1 MQDIII
7 LKQLPIIEET
17 LKNVSQEVD
26 KRIAEVTSLV
36 CTEDTKTEVKKA
48 RAQLSK
54 DFLELENQRKL
65 VKTQINKPYDE
76 FFKIYKELI
85 TDKFLT
91 ADDELKDKINEIE
104 NIQKSKIQEEVI
116 TCFEELKKAKNI
128 DFIELYQVINKI
140 NLSDSITSLKKR
152 CLEFLERVESD
163 IDIINGE
170 KHKDEILYEYKKSLS
185 VADSIITVER
195 RRKTLDSV
203 AKTTGDIQDNTPD
216 NTSDYTTLQAPKI
229 IQNEQEIFVVKFS
242 VKATKSKLKELKNFL
257 EKGEYEYE

>member
-17 LKNVSQEVD
+17 LKNVSKQVD
-26 KRIAEVTSLV
+26 KRIAQVVSLV

-76 FFKIYKELI
+76 FLKIYKELI
-85 TDKFLT
+85 TDKFSS
-91 ADDELKDKINEIE
+91 ADHELKDKITEIE
-104 NIQKSKIQEEVI
+104 NIQKSKIKEEVL
-116 TCFEELKKAKNI
+116 TYFEELKTAKNI
-128 DFIELYQVINKI
+128 DFIEFDRVINKI
-140 NLSDSITSLKKR
+140 NLSDNVTNLKKR
-152 CLEFLERVESD
+152 CLSFLERVESD
-163 IDIINGE
+163 IDIINSE
-170 KHKDEILYEYKKSLS
+170 VHKDEILYEYKKSLS

-195 RRKTLDSV
+195 RRKTLDKTE
-203 AKTTGDIQDNTPD
+203 KTTGDTQVKTPD
-216 NTSDYTTLQAPKI
+216 NTSDCTTLRAPKV

-257 EKGEYEYE
+257 QKGEYQYE

>member
-17 LKNVSQEVD
+17 LKNVSQKVD
-26 KRIAEVTSLV
+26 KRIAEVTALV
-36 CTEDTKTEVKKA
+36 CTEDTKIEVKKA
-48 RAQLSK
+48 RAQLFK
-54 DFLELENQRKL
+54 DFIDLENQRKL

-91 ADDELKDKINEIE
+91 ADDELKDKITEIE
-104 NIQKSKIQEEVI
+104 NIEKAKIKEEVL
-116 TCFEELKKAKNI
+116 TYFEELKKAKNI
-128 DFIELYQVINKI
+128 DFIEFYQVINKI
-140 NLSDSITSLKKR
+140 NLSDSVTSLKKR

-185 VADSIITVER
+185 VADSIITVDR

-203 AKTTGDIQDNTPD
+203 AITTGDTQENTR
-216 NTSDYTTLQAPKI
+216 DYTTLQAPKI

-242 VKATKSKLKELKNFL
+242 VKSTKSKLKELKNFL

>member
-76 FFKIYKELI
+76 FFKIYKEFI

-116 TCFEELKKAKNI
+116 TYFEELKKAKNI

-163 IDIINGE
+163 IDIINNE
-170 KHKDEILYEYKKSLS
+170 EFKDEILYEYKQNLS
-185 VADSIITVER
+185 VANSIITVDS
-195 RRKTLDSV
+195 RRKTLDKTE
-203 AKTTGDIQDNTPD
+203 KTTGDTQVNTPD
-216 NTSDYTTLQAPKI
+216 NTSDCTTLQAPKI
-229 IQNEQEIFVVKFS
+229 IQNEQEIFVVRFS